1 MRILLALG
9 AVCLAALSAPAQQP
23 QAKTANS
30 LVRFQ
35 ISLKQKLFL
44 AGESIELEVAMLNNS
59 GGPLTF
65 RPEDGWLEFT
75 VWSMLK
81 PTGEGNPVARLR
93 PVTVE
98 ETFTV
103 KHTDA
108 ARTTVNLTPGFDMR
122 RPGLYRVTASMVYRG
137 ATAPVTAEPVT
148 FNVVPGFK
156 LTEHVFGLPPR
167 ADSDAPPEARKY
179 LLQQLTL
186 TEPREMRLYLA
197 VTDVSEATIIRQL
210 KLGRMAGSNKPPT
223 QLDRLSNLHVLHQT
237 ENGRHFV
244 HSIVSPRGDLLVRET
259 HESIGSQP
267 TLLLDDEGVVTVK
280 GGARRARPDDISP
293 AKLQLTPAEARAK
306 Q

>member
-9 AVCLAALSAPAQQP
+9 AVCIATLAAPAQQP
-23 QAKTANS
+23 QAKPANS

-44 AGESIELEVAMLNNS
+44 AGESIELELAMLNNS

-75 VWSMLK
+75 VWSMVK
-81 PTGEGNPVARLR
+81 PTGEGNPVARLK
-93 PVTVE
+93 PVMVE

-108 ARTTVNLTPGFDMR
+108 ARTTVNLTPGFDLR
-122 RPGLYRVTASMVYRG
+122 RPGFYRVSASMVYRG
-137 ATAPVTAEPVT
+137 ATAPITSEPVM
-148 FNVVPGFK
+148 FNVIPGFK
-156 LTEHVFGLPPR
+156 LTEHVFGMPR
-167 ADSDAPPEARKY
+167 TDADAPPEARKY

-197 VTDVSEATIIRQL
+197 VTDVTEDTIIRQL

-244 HSIVSPRGDLLVRET
+244 HSVVSPRGDLLVRET
-259 HESIGSQP
+259 LESLGSQP
-267 TLLLDDEGVVTVK
+267 TLVLDEEGVVTVK
-280 GGARRARPDDISP
+280 GGVRRARPDDILP
-293 AKLQLTPAEARAK
+293 AKLQPIPDQVRAK
-306 Q
+306 P